1 MKKHKIKTI
10 GIIWENL
17 EFGGVSTFLENL
29 INSQSF
35 KLVNFVIFT
44 NKSNLDSS
52 RIKKNFKNKNV
63 KIVYFNS
70 LNTFQFNN
78 YLLKVL
84 YLTGRPI
91 FFIFSILQF
100 LILLRNYT
108 FDIFIAN
115 CGGFGNF
122 RSEIAALISCKILR
136 YPIKT
141 LLIHHS
147 YTKPIFWKFL
157 LDIIDLYI
165 SRIIT
170 NFIFVS
176 RATKNNIKKNT
187 KLLSG
192 NRPFEIIYQGIE
204 VLKDKKSNYLL
215 NKIFKENNKENIVKI
230 GMLSR
235 IEPNK
240 GQSDLIAA
248 VKEISPDL
256 RKNIKIYLIGSGQ
269 KNYIEKIRLEI
280 KSNSLEDL
288 FNITGYIDCNSLN
301 IISELDLLVSLTKDF
316 EGFGITCAQGLL
328 IKKPILATNVGAIP
342 EFLNNKNARL
352 INPSNKEEV
361 KKAIIDFLKNK
372 NKWKKRAANG
382 SRKIKEKFN
391 ITITSKKY
399 YFYLSSLLDKKNKTP

>member
-44 NKSNLDSS
+44 NKSNLDSA

-70 LNTFQFNN
+70 LNTLQFNN

-84 YLTGRPI
+84 YLIGRPI

-157 LDIIDLYI
+157 IDIIDLYI

-192 NRPFEIIYQGIE
+192 NKPFEIIYQGIE

-215 NKIFKENNKENIVKI
+215 SKIFKKNKKKNIVKI

-342 EFLNNKNARL
+342 EFLNNQNARL
-352 INPSNKEEV
+352 INPSNKEEI

-372 NKWKKRAANG
+372 NKWKKKAANG
-382 SRKIKEKFN
+382 SRKIKEKFD
-391 ITITSKKY
+391 ITVTSKKY
-399 YFYLSSLLDKKNKTP
+399 YFYLSSLLLKNNKTL

>member
-44 NKSNLDSS
+44 NKSNLDSA

-70 LNTFQFNN
+70 LNTLQFNN

-84 YLTGRPI
+84 YLIGRPI

-157 LDIIDLYI
+157 IDIIDLYI

-192 NRPFEIIYQGIE
+192 NKPFEIIYQGIE

-215 NKIFKENNKENIVKI
+215 SKIFKKNKKKNIVKI

-288 FNITGYIDCNSLN
+288 FNITGYVDCNSLN

-342 EFLNNKNARL
+342 EFLNNQNARL
-352 INPSNKEEV
+352 INPSNKEEI

-372 NKWKKRAANG
+372 NKWKKKAANG
-382 SRKIKEKFN
+382 SRKIKEKFD
-391 ITITSKKY
+391 ITVTSKKY
-399 YFYLSSLLDKKNKTP
+399 YFYLSSLLLKNNKTL

>member
-84 YLTGRPI
+84 YLIGRPI

-100 LILLRNYT
+100 LMLLRNYT

-215 NKIFKENNKENIVKI
+215 NKIFKKNKKKNIVKI

-269 KNYIEKIRLEI
+269 KNYIKKIRLEI
-280 KSNSLEDL
+280 KSNNLEDL

-391 ITITSKKY
+391 ITLTSKKY
-399 YFYLSSLLDKKNKTP
+399 YFYLSSLLYKKNKTP

>member
-44 NKSNLDSS
+44 NKSNLDSA

-70 LNTFQFNN
+70 LNTLQFNN

-84 YLTGRPI
+84 YLIGRPI

-157 LDIIDLYI
+157 IDIIDLYI

-192 NRPFEIIYQGIE
+192 NKPFEIIYQGIE

-215 NKIFKENNKENIVKI
+215 SKIFK
-230 GMLSR
+230 
-235 IEPNK
+235 
-240 GQSDLIAA
+240 
-248 VKEISPDL
+248 
-256 RKNIKIYLIGSGQ
+256 
-269 KNYIEKIRLEI
+269 
-280 KSNSLEDL
+280 
-288 FNITGYIDCNSLN
+288 
-301 IISELDLLVSLTKDF
+301 
-316 EGFGITCAQGLL
+316 
-328 IKKPILATNVGAIP
+328 
-342 EFLNNKNARL
+342 
-352 INPSNKEEV
+352 
-361 KKAIIDFLKNK
+361 KNK
-372 NKWKKRAANG
+372 KK
-382 SRKIKEKFN
+382 I
-391 ITITSKKY
+391 
-399 YFYLSSLLDKKNKTP
+399 

>member
-35 KLVNFVIFT
+35 KLINFVIFT
-44 NKSNLDSS
+44 NKSNLDSA

-70 LNTFQFNN
+70 LNTLQFNN

-84 YLTGRPI
+84 YLIGRPI

-157 LDIIDLYI
+157 IDIIDLYI

-192 NRPFEIIYQGIE
+192 NKPFEIIYQGIE

-215 NKIFKENNKENIVKI
+215 SKIFKKNKKKNIVKI

-342 EFLNNKNARL
+342 EFLNNQNARL
-352 INPSNKEEV
+352 INPSNKEEI

-372 NKWKKRAANG
+372 NKWKKKAANG
-382 SRKIKEKFN
+382 SRKIKEKFD
-391 ITITSKKY
+391 ITVTSKKY
-399 YFYLSSLLDKKNKTP
+399 YFYLSSLLLKNNKTL